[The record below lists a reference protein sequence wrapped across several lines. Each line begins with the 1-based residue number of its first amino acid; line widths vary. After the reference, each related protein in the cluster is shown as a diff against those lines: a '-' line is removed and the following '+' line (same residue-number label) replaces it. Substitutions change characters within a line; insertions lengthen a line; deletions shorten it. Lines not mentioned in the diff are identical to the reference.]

1 MSNQRYRYP
10 LELMALII
18 LTAAA
23 WAGLLR
29 LGWAW
34 PVLQPTLP
42 ISHGPLMVAGFFST
56 LIALERAVAMG
67 RTWAYGSPLLSG
79 IGGLLMA
86 FGLAGQVGPI
96 LMTLGSAWLVLIF
109 AAILRKHRDGYML
122 VMAIGALALL
132 VGNLLW
138 IIGKPVFQL
147 VLWWAGFL
155 ILTIAGERLEL
166 GRMVRQTRFSRVA
179 FALALVTFLAGLV
192 ILLSDWDLGMRL
204 AGIGMILLSLWLL
217 RFDIARRTVKQSG
230 LTRFIAV
237 CLLSGYVWL
246 LVSGIIALLYGA
258 VPVGPVYDA
267 MLHAI
272 FLGFV
277 FAMIFGHAPI
287 IFPAVLEI
295 EIEYKPYFYLPLA
308 LLHISLVVR
317 IGGELLGSGTARLW
331 GGLFNVIAV
340 MLYLGMLAPKG
351 SSRKSKI

>member
-10 LELMALII
+10 LMALAFAI

-23 WAGLLR
+23 WGGLLR

-34 PVLQPTLP
+34 PALQPTLP
-42 ISHGPLMVAGFFST
+42 VRHGPLMVAGFFGT
-56 LIALERAVAMG
+56 LIAIERAVALG
-67 RTWAYGSPLLSG
+67 KAWAYSSPLLSS
-79 IGGLLMA
+79 IGGLLVALGLGGQMGPVLMA
-86 FGLAGQVGPI
+86 
-96 LMTLGSAWLVLIF
+96 LGSSWLVLIF
-109 AAILRKHRDGYML
+109 AVILRQHRTGYML
-122 VMAIGALALL
+122 VMALGAVALL

-138 IIGKPVFQL
+138 LFGIPVFQF

-166 GRMVRQTRFSRVA
+166 GRMARQSKFSRVA
-179 FALALVTFLAGLV
+179 FAFATTIFLAGLV
-192 ILLSDWDLGMRL
+192 ILLPAWDLGVRL
-204 AGIGMILLSLWLL
+204 AGTAMILLGLWLL
-217 RFDIARRTVKQSG
+217 RFDIARRTVKQTG

-246 LVSGIIALLYGA
+246 LVSGSIALIYGA
-258 VPVGPVYDA
+258 VPAGPVYDA

-277 FAMIFGHAPI
+277 FSMIFGHAPI
-287 IFPAVLEI
+287 IFPAVLGI
-295 EIEYKPYFYLPLA
+295 AIEYKPYFYFPLI

-317 IGGELLGSGTARLW
+317 ISGELLGSSPARQW

-340 MLYLGMLAPKG
+340 ILYLGMLAL
-351 SSRKSKI
+351 R

>member
-10 LELMALII
+10 LMALAFAI

-42 ISHGPLMVAGFFST
+42 VSHGPLMVAGFFGT
-56 LIALERAVAMG
+56 LIAMERAVALG
-67 RTWAYGSPLLSG
+67 KAWAYSSPLLSG
-79 IGGLLMA
+79 IGGLLVALGLGGRMGPVLMA
-86 FGLAGQVGPI
+86 
-96 LMTLGSAWLVLIF
+96 LGSAWLVLIF
-109 AAILRKHRDGYML
+109 AVILRQHRTGYML
-122 VMAIGALALL
+122 VMALGAVALL

-138 IIGKPVFQL
+138 LFGIPVFQF

-166 GRMVRQTRFSRVA
+166 GRMARQSKFSRVA
-179 FALALVTFLAGLV
+179 FAFATTIFLAGLV
-192 ILLSDWDLGMRL
+192 ILLPAWDLGVRL
-204 AGIGMILLSLWLL
+204 TGIGMILLGLWLL
-217 RFDIARRTVKQSG
+217 RFDIARRTVKQTG

-246 LVSGIIALLYGA
+246 LVSGSIALIYGA
-258 VPVGPVYDA
+258 VPAGPVYDA

-277 FAMIFGHAPI
+277 FSMIFGHAPI
-287 IFPAVLEI
+287 IFPAVLGI
-295 EIEYKPYFYLPLA
+295 AIEYKPYFYFPLI
-308 LLHISLVVR
+308 LLHVSLVVR
-317 IGGELLGSGTARLW
+317 IGGELLGSSPARQW

-340 MLYLGMLAPKG
+340 ILYLGMLAL
-351 SSRKSKI
+351 R